1 MEEQAQPRGETA
13 LKAHTRILIVATD
26 ELAGPELIGELRS
39 HIGKP
44 DATEVTVI
52 SPAVEK
58 TAFRHALGDVDT
70 ASMEAGRRLEISLDE
85 LKRAGIPA
93 LGEIGDSD
101 PVIAAGDALRRFF
114 ADEVLIVAHADDQAR
129 WFEDGLFE
137 RARSE
142 LQPAVR
148 MVTLRHEGSEEPPH
162 LAGIEESGPGRVP
175 EPGGEHELELSPNLP
190 QLTRGGLAGILIAI
204 VGTIVAI
211 VLAATGPG
219 SDSTGGAA
227 QILIAMAVAL
237 INMAHVV
244 GLILL
249 ESVHYRGGWQRF
261 FRNLSMVATPL
272 AIAAN
277 ALITLLG

>member
-1 MEEQAQPRGETA
+1 MEDRAQPQSEAA
-13 LKAHTRILIVATD
+13 LQTHTRILIVATD
-26 ELAGPELIGELRS
+26 ELAGPELIGELRN

-44 DATEVTVI
+44 DLTEVMVI

-70 ASMEAGRRLEISLDE
+70 ASMEAGRRLEASLDE
-85 LKRAGIPA
+85 LGRAGIQA
-93 LGEIGDSD
+93 FGEVGDSD
-101 PVIAAGDALRRFF
+101 PLIAAGDALRQFV
-114 ADEVLIVAHADDQAR
+114 ADEVLIVAHAEDQAR
-129 WFEDGLFE
+129 WFEDELFE
-137 RARSE
+137 RAKTE
-142 LQPAVR
+142 LRPAVR

-162 LAGIEESGPGRVP
+162 LAGIVESGPGRGP
-175 EPGGEHELELSPNLP
+175 EPGHELGLSSNLP
-190 QLTRGGLAGILIAI
+190 PLTRGGVAGILVAI

-219 SDSTGGAA
+219 SDSAGGAA

-272 AIAAN
+272 AICAN